1 MVGNDTKLIME
12 IMGNNMRKWQEEL
25 YIENKMNDDFSNE
38 VTPEHRKISGS
49 VTFSRRQSEVNI

>member
-1 MVGNDTKLIME
+1 MD

-25 YIENKMNDDFSNE
+25 YIENKMHEDFSPD

-49 VTFSRRQSEVNI
+49 VTFSRR

>member
-1 MVGNDTKLIME
+1 ME

-38 VTPEHRKISGS
+38 LSPEHRKISGS